1 MVFPIRAGTLAVAAW
16 CLYDWAYGAFNTV
29 VSTFVIATYF
39 VRAVAADPATGTAQW
54 AGAQA
59 TAGLLIALMA
69 APLGS
74 IADRSGSRRPMLAAF
89 TALMVVLTGALW
101 FVRPVPEDVWLA
113 LVLAGGATV
122 AFEIATVFYNAMLTD
137 VAPPSRLGRI
147 SGIAWGM
154 GYGGGLCC
162 LLLCLVLLI
171 DPNPSPFG
179 LDRAQAE
186 NVRAAALLAAAW
198 IALFGWPVIVFVPDR
213 SPRLP
218 WSLALRQGLAG
229 LFQVLAQAIGKPM
242 LVRFL
247 IARMLYTD
255 GLTTLFAFG
264 AIYAAGQFGM
274 DAREVLLLGIALNVT
289 AGMGALAFAFVEDR
303 IGARTTVLAS
313 LGCMIVLGSFLL
325 VAADRQVFWGLES
338 RSRCVCRP
346 GAGLKPQPH
355 GADGAERGGERP
367 FRPLCALR
375 PGHGF
380 RRSRRA
386 RYRHGH
392 RSQPA
397 GRDGRDRAA
406 ARVGSGVACHRA
418 APPCCRRGYH
428 ILIPAPRARTETKPS
443 QANWG
448 STGSSAISGFQ

>member
-69 APLGS
+69 APLGA

-198 IALFGWPVIVFVPDR
+198 IALFGWPVIAFVPDR

-289 AGMGALAFAFVEDR
+289 AGMGALAFAFIEDR

-325 VAADRQVFWGLES
+325 VAADRQVFWELSLGLGVFVGPAQASS
-338 RSRCVCRP
+338 RSLMARMAPSAEASAHFGLYALSGRVTGFVGPAALGIVTAIAHSQRAGMAVIVLLLAS
-346 GAGLKPQPH
+346 GAALLTTV
-355 GADGAERGGERP
+355 R
-367 FRPLCALR
+367 LR
-375 PGHGF
+375 P
-380 RRSRRA
+380 A
-386 RYRHGH
+386 
-392 RSQPA
+392 A
-397 GRDGRDRAA
+397 GAA
-406 ARVGSGVACHRA
+406 
-418 APPCCRRGYH
+418 
-428 ILIPAPRARTETKPS
+428 T
-443 QANWG
+443 
-448 STGSSAISGFQ
+448 IS